1 MKRTSIII
9 LLMLIYCSEMF
20 SQVIPFTEEM
30 RKQQSEFMKGDTLPI
45 KVKLLS
51 GRVNTPFSEYNP
63 ILLPDSS
70 FYFTSLRNESDE
82 DFENLFQAYWSMK
95 VYKSQLTAGGYS
107 KPIPLPIAI
116 NNRRYFTSNFT
127 FNKQKNHIFF
137 TRCQR
142 LVDTELKCE
151 LWESKSKHGN
161 WQAPTMLTRRIN
173 LPGCNTT
180 QPFLVEYENYQVLY
194 FVSDRPKGYGG
205 MDIWYTVIKDGRC
218 EDPVNLGSNINTSGN
233 EITPFYDSETK
244 TLYFSSNHHLGIG
257 GYDIFQSKGAMS
269 QWEPPAN
276 MGVPINSEQHE
287 YYFTVNGFDRG
298 GYFSSNRVQPNAQPE
313 DSCCYDIYSYQ
324 WLHTKEAKPETV
336 TPADT
341 VIEEENLPEKITYLL
356 PLTLYFH
363 NDEPNPKSQD
373 TVTHTNYQHL
383 LADYITQK
391 ELFKR
396 EYAKGLSGEKKIEA
410 ERSIETFFKDSV
422 EKGFLHLELF
432 SGYLLKELQAGKSV
446 TIKINGY
453 ASALHKQEYNRR
465 LSLRR
470 IASFV
475 NYLREY
481 QQGALS
487 KYMDGK
493 SKNTLTI
500 QSAPKGSS
508 EAISK
513 KVSDNL
519 QDQRNSVYSISAS
532 VERRISVMEV
542 VVEN

>member
-1 MKRTSIII
+1 MRKVLIIFLFMI
-9 LLMLIYCSEMF
+9 INYSEMF
-20 SQVIPFTEEM
+20 AQIIPFTEEDK
-30 RKQQSEFMKGDTLPI
+30 KQQIDFIKGDTLPV

-51 GRVNTPFSEYNP
+51 GRINTPYSEYNP

-82 DFENLFQAYWSMK
+82 DFENLFQAYWSMR

-107 KPIPLPIAI
+107 KPIPLSITI

-142 LVDTELKCE
+142 VVDKELKCE
-151 LWESKSKHGN
+151 LWESTAKHGN
-161 WQAPTMLTRRIN
+161 WQTPTMLTRRIN

-180 QPFLVEYENYQVLY
+180 QPFLVEYENHQVLY

-205 MDIWYTVIKDGRC
+205 MDIWYAVIKNGRI
-218 EDPVNLGSNINTSGN
+218 EDPVNLGSNINTPGN

-257 GYDIFQSKGAMS
+257 GYDIFHSKGSMS
-269 QWEPPAN
+269 QWEPPVN

-287 YYFTVNGFDRG
+287 YYFTVNGLDKG
-298 GYFSSNRVQPNAQPE
+298 GYFSSNRVQPNAHPE

-324 WLHTKEAKPETV
+324 WLAAKETKPEV
-336 TPADT
+336 VSIDT
-341 VIEEENLPEKITYLL
+341 VLPKENTLEKIEKLL

-373 TVTHTNYQHL
+373 TVTRTSYQSL
-383 LADYITQK
+383 LADYLTQK
-391 ELFKR
+391 ELFKK
-396 EYAKGLSGEKKIEA
+396 EYAKGLQGEKRADA
-410 ERSIETFFKDSV
+410 ENSIELFFKDSV

-432 SGYLLKELQAGKSV
+432 ASYLLEELQAGKNI

-470 IASFV
+470 IGSFV

-487 KYMDGK
+487 KYIDKK
-493 SKNTLTI
+493 SSNTLTV
-500 QSAPKGSS
+500 QADPKGSA

-513 KVSDNL
+513 NVSDNI

-532 VERRISVMEV
+532 LERRIC
-542 VVEN
+542 VVEIVVE